1 MGGSVGP
8 LELADDTR
16 WLLVNSFF
24 FESSCR
30 SEASDPGGVAGATLV
45 KIAIFSVNPV
55 TKTGLVMWPDLVSNL
70 TGRSLFMV
78 AGQRM
83 YMMHMLLLPFLP
95 ITALIIQVGFEFL
108 RFINF
113 CLFSPQNSITL
124 SDLLMYQR
132 EVATIGSKVRGWCW
146 LSISPQV
153 LIITRFEPKSLI
165 AKVQVDGI
173 TLLEKF
179 ITNLQKERAEVA
191 FHIFTNGSKTLEM
204 NLTTRWQLRTS
215 LNQ

>member
-1 MGGSVGP
+1 M
-8 LELADDTR
+8 ELRERLWSKLQYFPWTR
-16 WLLVNSFF
+16 SPKQVF
-24 FESSCR
+24 
-30 SEASDPGGVAGATLV
+30 
-45 KIAIFSVNPV
+45 
-55 TKTGLVMWPDLVSNL
+55 WPDLVSNL
-70 TGRSLFMV
+70 KGRSLFMV

-132 EVATIGSKVRGWCW
+132 EVATIGSKVQGWYW
-146 LSISPQV
+146 LSILPQV
-153 LIITRFEPKSLI
+153 FIITCFEPKSLI
-165 AKVQVDGI
+165 SIVQVDGI

-215 LNQ
+215 LNQKLQVPSDGQLVGADGVAGYPWDQIHRVHAGKV